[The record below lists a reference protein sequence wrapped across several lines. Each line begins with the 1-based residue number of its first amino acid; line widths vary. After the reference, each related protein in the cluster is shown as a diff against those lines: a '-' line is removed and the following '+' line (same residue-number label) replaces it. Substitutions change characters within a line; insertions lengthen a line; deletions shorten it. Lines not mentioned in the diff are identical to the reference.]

1 MLASLLSATLHGLAG
16 HVIRVEVDVAPG
28 LPGTTIVGLADA
40 ALLEARERVRGA
52 IRNSG
57 LVYPPRR
64 ITVNLAPADL
74 RKGGASLD
82 LAIAVG
88 VLVGSEQLSAVAGTA
103 LVGELSLGGEV
114 RVPPGLLPM
123 VAALRRHGVSRV
135 VVPAAGLR
143 EAVLVADV
151 EAVGVDSLGD
161 AVEALRSSR
170 SRRRRPAAPARAD
183 LAGPGIR
190 SVVASAAA
198 EQEVGD

>member
-1 MLASLLSATLHGLAG
+1 MWVVAQASAMLASLLSAVLVGLAG
-16 HVIRVEVDVAPG
+16 RVIRVEVDVAAG

-88 VLVGSEQLSAVAGTA
+88 IVVGSEQLRATAGTA
-103 LVGELSLGGEV
+103 VIGELSLGGEV
-114 RVPPGLLPM
+114 RTPPGLLPM
-123 VAALRRHGVSRV
+123 IAALQGSGVSRV
-135 VVPAAGLR
+135 LVPTEGLAEARLLGGIEPIGVATLATSAPAEEYLVVNATASQTAPKI
-143 EAVLVADV
+143 
-151 EAVGVDSLGD
+151 
-161 AVEALRSSR
+161 
-170 SRRRRPAAPARAD
+170 AAP
-183 LAGPGIR
+183 GHQSPIR
-190 SVVASAAA
+190 
-198 EQEVGD
+198 QPR